1 MTTSLL
7 LALTLFAFV
16 ATVTPGPNNMM
27 LLASGANFGFKRTIP
42 HMLGITFGFAFMVI
56 LVGMGILQ
64 IFDAWPM
71 SYVLIKYL
79 SIAYLLFL
87 AFKIATAKPASAND
101 SSISRPFTFVQA
113 SLFQWVNPKAWTMAL
128 TSLSVY
134 SPNQEIQN
142 IMLVSLVFA
151 LVNLPSVSIWAL
163 IGKQM
168 QRWLGNNRRL
178 RIFNIAMALAL
189 VVSLIPAL

>member
-1 MTTSLL
+1 MSISLL

-16 ATVTPGPNNMM
+16 STVTPGPNNMM
-27 LLASGANFGFKRTIP
+27 LLASGANFGFQRTIP
-42 HMLGITFGFAFMVI
+42 HMLGITLGFAFMVI
-56 LVGMGILQ
+56 LVGMGIVQ

-71 SYVLIKYL
+71 SYVLLKYA

-87 AFKIATAKPASAND
+87 AYKIATAKQASTSGAN
-101 SSISRPFTFVQA
+101 SNRPLTFMQA

-134 SPNQEIQN
+134 SPNQELQSVLI
-142 IMLVSLVFA
+142 VSAIFA
-151 LVNLPSVSIWAL
+151 LVNLPSVSVWAL

-168 QRWLGNNRRL
+168 QRWLGSAKRL
-178 RIFNIAMALAL
+178 RTFNISMAVIL
-189 VVSLIPAL
+189 VASLIPAL